1 MHILVQL
8 PRYDLEIQAPQACV
22 FPTTPQRG
30 YLAPCSLPRSLKN
43 LIYQLVPHLGL
54 EPRTFRLRVCSAN
67 QIAPV
72 RQILVVHLGFEPNP
86 CAFVTTVSTF
96 LSTYC
101 EPLTTNVTQN
111 SSVFVAHI
119 FLVDRKEIESF
130 QPACKASSP
139 PWYMTAHIF

>member
-1 MHILVQL
+1 MTDWRPNRLDDTTKFLV
-8 PRYDLEIQAPQACV
+8 D
-22 FPTTPQRG
+22 
-30 YLAPCSLPRSLKN
+30 
-43 LIYQLVPHLGL
+43 
-54 EPRTFRLRVCSAN
+54 
-67 QIAPV
+67 
-72 RQILVVHLGFEPNP
+72 HLGFEPNP

-111 SSVFVAHI
+111 PSVFVAHI

-139 PWYMTAHIF
+139 PWYMTAQNYHDLSYLLKVHLNLCCIFVHHYLSIVTECLVDTYGIRTHDVLLAGQAFYQLN